1 MNADRRQVV
10 DIGARHLEDRGKLAF
25 CVCCSLSKVGVRGEH
40 FDGGWKHW
48 KTCLMWQENTKRDS
62 RGGSEPKCIWKD
74 EVERERE
81 YAIRSVLYVGS
92 DG

>member
-1 MNADRRQVV
+1 
-10 DIGARHLEDRGKLAF
+10 
-25 CVCCSLSKVGVRGEH
+25 
-40 FDGGWKHW
+40 
-48 KTCLMWQENTKRDS
+48 MWQENTKRDS